1 MSFWEYVGN
10 RHQQLLT
17 DAYQHASAVFQCMV
31 VATLIGVVIGVVTY
45 RSEWAGNLATT
56 TTSTILTIPSLAMI
70 GLLIPIV
77 GLGVPPTVIALTLYG
92 LLPIVRNSIVGL
104 RGVDP
109 SLVDAAKG
117 IGMSRPMR
125 LVRVELPLA
134 WPPILTGIRV
144 STQMLMGIAA
154 IAAYASGPGLG
165 NEIFRGIGSLG
176 SKNALNQVLAGTLG
190 IIILALLFDAA
201 YVVLGRLTIPR
212 GSVPESAATT
222 TSGASIELENL
233 TKKYPGTP
241 QPAVENVNMEIKAG
255 ELVVFVGPS
264 GCGKSTTLKMI
275 NRLIEPTGGR
285 IRIDGEDVT
294 DIDPVKLRR
303 KVGYAIQSSGLF
315 PHMTVAQN
323 IALVPRMIGW
333 SKSRIRDRVEE
344 MLDLVGLDAGEFQ
357 GRYPRQLSGGQQ
369 QRVGVARALAA
380 DPPVLLMDEPF
391 GAVDPITRDHL
402 QDELIRLQHELHK
415 TIVFVTH
422 DFDEAIKLGDRI
434 AVLRERSHI
443 AQFDTP
449 EAILTNPA
457 DDFVS
462 GFVGAGAAL
471 KRLNLTR
478 VRDVEITDY
487 PTVTV
492 DDPLQDIFDRLRD
505 SGTNEILLLDKRGRP
520 YKWLRRGDMMRAKG
534 SLARAGTLVS
544 DTVTRDATLRDA
556 LEAVLTDNAG
566 RVAVTGRR
574 GEYTGVVD
582 METLM
587 NSVHELLEADRLEAM
602 EAQHELE
609 EARALQTHA
618 EQEGAGGEEP
628 A

>member
-1 MSFWEYVGN
+1 MTE
-10 RHQQLLT
+10 Q
-17 DAYQHASAVFQCMV
+17 AVAG
-31 VATLIGVVIGVVTY
+31 AT
-45 RSEWAGNLATT
+45 
-56 TTSTILTIPSLAMI
+56 
-70 GLLIPIV
+70 
-77 GLGVPPTVIALTLYG
+77 
-92 LLPIVRNSIVGL
+92 
-104 RGVDP
+104 
-109 SLVDAAKG
+109 
-117 IGMSRPMR
+117 
-125 LVRVELPLA
+125 
-134 WPPILTGIRV
+134 
-144 STQMLMGIAA
+144 
-154 IAAYASGPGLG
+154 
-165 NEIFRGIGSLG
+165 
-176 SKNALNQVLAGTLG
+176 
-190 IIILALLFDAA
+190 
-201 YVVLGRLTIPR
+201 
-212 GSVPESAATT
+212 
-222 TSGASIELENL
+222 IELENL
-233 TKKYPGTP
+233 TKHYPGTE
-241 QPAVENVNMEIKAG
+241 QPAVDSVSMEIKAG
-255 ELVVFVGPS
+255 ETVVFVGPS

-285 IRIDGEDVT
+285 IRINGEDVT
-294 DIDPVKLRR
+294 GIDPVKLRR

-315 PHMTVAQN
+315 PHLTVAQN
-323 IALVPRMIGW
+323 IALVPKMLGW
-333 SKSRIRDRVEE
+333 SKARVRDRVGE
-344 MLDLVGLDAGEFQ
+344 MLDLVGLDPGEFHD
-357 GRYPRQLSGGQQ
+357 RYPRQLSGGQQ

-478 VRDVEITDY
+478 VRDVEMRDY
-487 PTVTV
+487 PAVTV
-492 DDPLQDIFDRLRD
+492 DTPLQEIFGHLRG
-505 SGTNEILLLDKRGRP
+505 SGTNEVLLLDRRRRP
-520 YKWLRRGDMMRAKG
+520 YKWLRRGDLMRARG
-534 SLARAGTLVS
+534 SLARAGTLVH

-574 GEYTGVVD
+574 GEYLGVVD

-587 NSVHELLEADRLEAM
+587 NSVHELLEEDRLEAM
-602 EAQHELE
+602 EHQHELAE
-609 EARALQTHA
+609 TRTQQTHFA
-618 EQEGAGGEEP
+618 QEGDGGEQK

>member
-1 MSFWEYVGN
+1 MPE
-10 RHQQLLT
+10 
-17 DAYQHASAVFQCMV
+17 
-31 VATLIGVVIGVVTY
+31 
-45 RSEWAGNLATT
+45 
-56 TTSTILTIPSLAMI
+56 
-70 GLLIPIV
+70 
-77 GLGVPPTVIALTLYG
+77 
-92 LLPIVRNSIVGL
+92 
-104 RGVDP
+104 
-109 SLVDAAKG
+109 
-117 IGMSRPMR
+117 
-125 LVRVELPLA
+125 
-134 WPPILTGIRV
+134 TG
-144 STQMLMGIAA
+144 
-154 IAAYASGPGLG
+154 
-165 NEIFRGIGSLG
+165 
-176 SKNALNQVLAGTLG
+176 
-190 IIILALLFDAA
+190 DH
-201 YVVLGRLTIPR
+201 
-212 GSVPESAATT
+212 
-222 TSGASIELENL
+222 GASIELEGL
-233 TKKYPGTP
+233 TKRYPGSA
-241 QPAVENVNMEIKAG
+241 QPAVDNVSMEIKAG
-255 ELVVFVGPS
+255 EVVVLVGPS

-285 IRIDGEDVT
+285 IRMGGEDVT
-294 DIDPVKLRR
+294 DIDPVGLRR
-303 KVGYAIQSSGLF
+303 KVGYAIQSAGLF

-333 SKSRIRDRVEE
+333 PKARIRARTEE
-344 MLDLVGLDAGEFQ
+344 LLDLVGLDPGEFH

-422 DFDEAIKLGDRI
+422 DFDEAIKIGDRI

-487 PTVTV
+487 PTVTI
-492 DDPLQDIFDRLRD
+492 DDPLQQIFNRLRAG
-505 SGTNEILLLDKRGRP
+505 GTNEVLLLDRRGRP
-520 YKWLRRGDMMRAKG
+520 YKWLRRGDLMRARG
-534 SLARAGTLVS
+534 SLARAGTLVH

-556 LEAVLTDNAG
+556 LEAVLTDNTG
-566 RVAVTGRR
+566 RVAVTGHR

-582 METLM
+582 METLL
-587 NSVHELLEADRLEAM
+587 NSVHDMLEADRLDALEH
-602 EAQHELE
+602 QHELE
-609 EARALQTHA
+609 ELRAAQTHA
-618 EQEGAGGEEP
+618 EQEGDGSVTGVGGFGGTR
-628 A
+628 

>member
-1 MSFWEYVGN
+1 MSDTAVG
-10 RHQQLLT
+10 
-17 DAYQHASAVFQCMV
+17 
-31 VATLIGVVIGVVTY
+31 G
-45 RSEWAGNLATT
+45 
-56 TTSTILTIPSLAMI
+56 
-70 GLLIPIV
+70 
-77 GLGVPPTVIALTLYG
+77 
-92 LLPIVRNSIVGL
+92 
-104 RGVDP
+104 
-109 SLVDAAKG
+109 AA
-117 IGMSRPMR
+117 
-125 LVRVELPLA
+125 
-134 WPPILTGIRV
+134 
-144 STQMLMGIAA
+144 
-154 IAAYASGPGLG
+154 
-165 NEIFRGIGSLG
+165 
-176 SKNALNQVLAGTLG
+176 
-190 IIILALLFDAA
+190 
-201 YVVLGRLTIPR
+201 
-212 GSVPESAATT
+212 
-222 TSGASIELENL
+222 IELENL
-233 TKKYPGTP
+233 TKRYPGSP
-241 QPAVENVNMEIKAG
+241 YPAVDNVSLEIKAG
-255 ELVVFVGPS
+255 EIVIFVGPS
-264 GCGKSTTLKMI
+264 GGGKTTLLKMI
-275 NRLIEPTGGR
+275 NRLIEPTSGR
-285 IRIDGEDVT
+285 IRIGGEDVT
-294 DIDPVKLRR
+294 DMDPVKLRR

-323 IALVPRMIGW
+323 IALVPKMVGW
-333 SKSRIRDRVEE
+333 PKAKIKDRIEE
-344 MLDLVGLDAGEFQ
+344 MLDLVGLDPGEFR

-434 AVLRERSHI
+434 AVLRDRSHI

-478 VRDVEITDY
+478 VRDVEIVDF
-487 PTVTV
+487 PTVTI
-492 DDPLQDIFDRLRD
+492 DDPLQEIFNKLRD
-505 SGTNEILLLDKRGRP
+505 AQTNELLLLDKRGRP
-520 YKWLRRGDMMRAKG
+520 YKWLRRGDLMRAKG
-534 SLARAGTLVS
+534 SLARAGTLVH

-582 METLM
+582 MATLM
-587 NSVHELLEADRLEAM
+587 NSVQEMLEADRLDASEH
-602 EAQHELE
+602 QHQLE
-609 EARALQTHA
+609 EQRARQTRLA
-618 EQEGAGGEEP
+618 QEGVTGAAEDP

>member
-1 MSFWEYVGN
+1 MSEA
-10 RHQQLLT
+10 T
-17 DAYQHASAVFQCMV
+17 AS
-31 VATLIGVVIGVVTY
+31 
-45 RSEWAGNLATT
+45 
-56 TTSTILTIPSLAMI
+56 
-70 GLLIPIV
+70 
-77 GLGVPPTVIALTLYG
+77 
-92 LLPIVRNSIVGL
+92 
-104 RGVDP
+104 
-109 SLVDAAKG
+109 
-117 IGMSRPMR
+117 
-125 LVRVELPLA
+125 
-134 WPPILTGIRV
+134 
-144 STQMLMGIAA
+144 
-154 IAAYASGPGLG
+154 
-165 NEIFRGIGSLG
+165 
-176 SKNALNQVLAGTLG
+176 
-190 IIILALLFDAA
+190 
-201 YVVLGRLTIPR
+201 
-212 GSVPESAATT
+212 SAAT
-222 TSGASIELENL
+222 GATIELENL
-233 TKKYPGTP
+233 TKRYPGNP
-241 QPAVENVNMEIKAG
+241 QPAVDGVSMEIGAG
-255 ELVVFVGPS
+255 ETVVFVGPS

-285 IRIDGEDVT
+285 IRIGGEDVT
-294 DIDPVKLRR
+294 RIDPVKLRR

-323 IALVPRMIGW
+323 IALVPQLNGW
-333 SKSRIRDRVEE
+333 PKSRIRSRVEE
-344 MLDLVGLDAGEFQ
+344 MLDLVGLDPGEFR

-478 VRDVEITDY
+478 VRDVGISDW

-492 DDPLQDIFDRLRD
+492 DDPLQHVLDRLRA
-505 SGTNEILLLDKRGRP
+505 SGGNEILLVDKQGRP
-520 YKWLRRGDMMRAKG
+520 YKWLRRGDLMRAKG
-534 SLARAGTLVS
+534 SLARAGTPVHY
-544 DTVTRDATLRDA
+544 TVTRDATLRDA

-574 GEYTGVVD
+574 GRYEGVVD

-587 NSVHELLEADRLEAM
+587 NSVHELLEADRLDALEH
-602 EAQHELE
+602 QHDTE
-609 EARALQTHA
+609 EAGSARTRSG
-618 EQEGAGGEEP
+618 QEGPDGSGGEAEK

>member
-1 MSFWEYVGN
+1 MSETSETSTATAAP
-10 RHQQLLT
+10 QQ
-17 DAYQHASAVFQCMV
+17 APAP
-31 VATLIGVVIGVVTY
+31 
-45 RSEWAGNLATT
+45 RATT
-56 TTSTILTIPSLAMI
+56 
-70 GLLIPIV
+70 G
-77 GLGVPPTVIALTLYG
+77 
-92 LLPIVRNSIVGL
+92 
-104 RGVDP
+104 
-109 SLVDAAKG
+109 
-117 IGMSRPMR
+117 
-125 LVRVELPLA
+125 
-134 WPPILTGIRV
+134 
-144 STQMLMGIAA
+144 
-154 IAAYASGPGLG
+154 
-165 NEIFRGIGSLG
+165 
-176 SKNALNQVLAGTLG
+176 
-190 IIILALLFDAA
+190 
-201 YVVLGRLTIPR
+201 
-212 GSVPESAATT
+212 AT
-222 TSGASIELENL
+222 IELENL
-233 TKKYPGTP
+233 TKRYPGSGE
-241 QPAVENVNMEIKAG
+241 PAVDSVNMEIKAG
-255 ELVVFVGPS
+255 EIVIFVGPS

-275 NRLIEPTGGR
+275 NRLIEPTSGR
-285 IRIDGEDVT
+285 IRINGEDVT
-294 DIDPVKLRR
+294 DIDPVRLRR

-323 IALVPRMIGW
+323 IALVPKMTGW
-333 SKSRIRDRVEE
+333 GKQKIKSRVEE
-344 MLDLVGLDAGEFQ
+344 MLDLVGLDPGEFH

-422 DFDEAIKLGDRI
+422 DFDEAIKLGD
-434 AVLRERSHI
+434 VLRERSHI

-478 VRDVEITDY
+478 VRDVEMADV

-492 DDPLQDIFDRLRD
+492 DDPLQTIFEKLRA
-505 SGTNEILLLDKRGRP
+505 SGTNELLLLDKRRRP
-520 YKWLRRGDMMRAKG
+520 YKWLRRGDLMRAKG
-534 SLARAGTLVS
+534 SLARAGTLVH

-587 NSVHELLEADRLEAM
+587 NSVHEMLEADRLDAM
-602 EAQHELE
+602 EHQHELE
-609 EARALQTHA
+609 EQRAQLTHQ
-618 EQEGAGGEEP
+618 EQEGHGGE
-628 A
+628 AKA

>member
-1 MSFWEYVGN
+1 M
-10 RHQQLLT
+10 
-17 DAYQHASAVFQCMV
+17 
-31 VATLIGVVIGVVTY
+31 
-45 RSEWAGNLATT
+45 
-56 TTSTILTIPSLAMI
+56 
-70 GLLIPIV
+70 
-77 GLGVPPTVIALTLYG
+77 
-92 LLPIVRNSIVGL
+92 
-104 RGVDP
+104 
-109 SLVDAAKG
+109 
-117 IGMSRPMR
+117 
-125 LVRVELPLA
+125 
-134 WPPILTGIRV
+134 
-144 STQMLMGIAA
+144 
-154 IAAYASGPGLG
+154 
-165 NEIFRGIGSLG
+165 
-176 SKNALNQVLAGTLG
+176 
-190 IIILALLFDAA
+190 
-201 YVVLGRLTIPR
+201 
-212 GSVPESAATT
+212 
-222 TSGASIELENL
+222 ELENL
-233 TKKYPGTP
+233 TKHYPGSAA
-241 QPAVENVNMEIKAG
+241 PAVDSVNMEIKAG
-255 ELVVFVGPS
+255 EIVIFVGPS

-285 IRIDGEDVT
+285 IRIAGEDVT
-294 DIDPVKLRR
+294 DMDPVKLRR
-303 KVGYAIQSSGLF
+303 KIGYAIQSSGLF

-323 IALVPRMIGW
+323 IALVPKMVGW
-333 SKSRIRDRVEE
+333 PKSKIDARVAE
-344 MLDLVGLDAGEFQ
+344 MLDLVGLDPGEFH

-402 QDELIRLQHELHK
+402 QDELIRLQRELHK

-434 AVLRERSHI
+434 AVLRERSRI

-487 PTVTV
+487 PTVKI
-492 DDPLQDIFDRLRD
+492 DDPLQDVFDKLR
-505 SGTNEILLLDKRGRP
+505 SGTTNEILLLDRRGRP
-520 YKWLRRGDMMRAKG
+520 YKWLRRGDLMRAKG
-534 SLARAGTLVS
+534 SLARAGTLVA

-556 LEAVLTDNAG
+556 LEAVLTDNTG

-587 NSVHELLEADRLEAM
+587 NSVHELLEADRLDAIEH
-602 EAQHELE
+602 QHQLE
-609 EARALQTHA
+609 EVRAQQTLA
-618 EQEGAGGEEP
+618 DQEGDGGGTR

>member
-1 MSFWEYVGN
+1 MP
-10 RHQQLLT
+10 
-17 DAYQHASAVFQCMV
+17 DAE
-31 VATLIGVVIGVVTY
+31 TP
-45 RSEWAGNLATT
+45 E
-56 TTSTILTIPSLAMI
+56 
-70 GLLIPIV
+70 
-77 GLGVPPTVIALTLYG
+77 
-92 LLPIVRNSIVGL
+92 
-104 RGVDP
+104 
-109 SLVDAAKG
+109 
-117 IGMSRPMR
+117 
-125 LVRVELPLA
+125 
-134 WPPILTGIRV
+134 
-144 STQMLMGIAA
+144 TQ
-154 IAAYASGPGLG
+154 S
-165 NEIFRGIGSLG
+165 
-176 SKNALNQVLAGTLG
+176 
-190 IIILALLFDAA
+190 
-201 YVVLGRLTIPR
+201 
-212 GSVPESAATT
+212 GSVGAA
-222 TSGASIELENL
+222 IELEGL
-233 TKKYPGTP
+233 TKRYPGSAL
-241 QPAVENVNMEIKAG
+241 PAVDNVSMDIRAG
-255 ELVVFVGPS
+255 ETVIFVGPS

-285 IRIDGEDVT
+285 IRIGGEDVT
-294 DIDPVKLRR
+294 DMDPVRLRR
-303 KVGYAIQSSGLF
+303 KIGYAIQASGLF

-323 IALVPRMIGW
+323 IALVPRMLRW
-333 SKSRIRDRVEE
+333 PTSRVRARVEE
-344 MLDLVGLDAGEFQ
+344 MLDLVGLDPGEFH

-402 QDELIRLQHELHK
+402 QDELIRLQRELHK

-422 DFDEAIKLGDRI
+422 DFDEAIKIGDRI

-492 DDPLQDIFDRLRD
+492 DDPLQHIFDRLRS
-505 SGTNEILLLDKRGRP
+505 SGFNEILLLDKRGRP
-520 YKWLRRGDMMRAKG
+520 YKWLRRGDMTLAKG
-534 SLARAGTLVS
+534 SLARAGTLVH

-556 LEAVLTDNAG
+556 LEAVLTDNTG

-574 GEYTGVVD
+574 GAYEGVVD
-582 METLM
+582 VETLM

-602 EAQHELE
+602 DAQHELE
-609 EARALQTHA
+609 EQRSAQTHA
-618 EQEGAGGEEP
+618 EQEGFGGE
-628 A
+628 AKA

>member
-1 MSFWEYVGN
+1 MSETAA
-10 RHQQLLT
+10 Q
-17 DAYQHASAVFQCMV
+17 
-31 VATLIGVVIGVVTY
+31 
-45 RSEWAGNLATT
+45 ETT
-56 TTSTILTIPSLAMI
+56 AH
-70 GLLIPIV
+70 
-77 GLGVPPTVIALTLYG
+77 
-92 LLPIVRNSIVGL
+92 
-104 RGVDP
+104 
-109 SLVDAAKG
+109 
-117 IGMSRPMR
+117 
-125 LVRVELPLA
+125 
-134 WPPILTGIRV
+134 
-144 STQMLMGIAA
+144 
-154 IAAYASGPGLG
+154 
-165 NEIFRGIGSLG
+165 
-176 SKNALNQVLAGTLG
+176 
-190 IIILALLFDAA
+190 
-201 YVVLGRLTIPR
+201 
-212 GSVPESAATT
+212 
-222 TSGASIELENL
+222 GASIELENL
-233 TKKYPGTP
+233 TKHYPGSA
-241 QPAVENVNMEIKAG
+241 QPAVDNVSMEIKAG
-255 ELVVFVGPS
+255 ETVVFVGPS

-285 IRIDGEDVT
+285 IRIGGEDVT

-303 KVGYAIQSSGLF
+303 KVGYAIQSAGLF

-333 SKSRIRDRVEE
+333 PKARIRARVEE
-344 MLDLVGLDAGEFQ
+344 LLDLVGLDPGEFQ
-357 GRYPRQLSGGQQ
+357 GRYPRRLSGGQQ

-478 VRDVEITDY
+478 VRDVEMRDY

-492 DDPLQDIFDRLRD
+492 DTPLQQIFGHLRS
-505 SGTNEILLLDKRGRP
+505 SGESEILLLDRRRRP
-520 YKWLRRGDMMRAKG
+520 YKWLRRGDLMRAKG
-534 SLARAGTLVS
+534 SLARAGTLVH
-544 DTVTRDATLRDA
+544 DTVTRDGTLRDA

-574 GEYTGVVD
+574 GEYLGVVD

-587 NSVHELLEADRLEAM
+587 NSVHELLEADRLDAIEH
-602 EAQHELE
+602 QHELE
-609 EARALQTHA
+609 EARTQQTHQ
-618 EQEGAGGEEP
+618 EQEGPGGVRK

>member
-1 MSFWEYVGN
+1 M
-10 RHQQLLT
+10 
-17 DAYQHASAVFQCMV
+17 
-31 VATLIGVVIGVVTY
+31 
-45 RSEWAGNLATT
+45 
-56 TTSTILTIPSLAMI
+56 
-70 GLLIPIV
+70 
-77 GLGVPPTVIALTLYG
+77 
-92 LLPIVRNSIVGL
+92 
-104 RGVDP
+104 
-109 SLVDAAKG
+109 
-117 IGMSRPMR
+117 
-125 LVRVELPLA
+125 
-134 WPPILTGIRV
+134 
-144 STQMLMGIAA
+144 
-154 IAAYASGPGLG
+154 
-165 NEIFRGIGSLG
+165 
-176 SKNALNQVLAGTLG
+176 
-190 IIILALLFDAA
+190 
-201 YVVLGRLTIPR
+201 
-212 GSVPESAATT
+212 PESGDH
-222 TSGASIELENL
+222 GASIELESL
-233 TKKYPGTP
+233 IKRFPGSA
-241 QPAVENVNMEIKAG
+241 QPAVDNVSMEIKAG
-255 ELVVFVGPS
+255 EVVILVGPS

-285 IRIDGEDVT
+285 IRIGGEDVT
-294 DIDPVKLRR
+294 DMDPVKLRR
-303 KVGYAIQSSGLF
+303 KVGYAIQSAGLF

-323 IALVPRMIGW
+323 IALVPKMIGW
-333 SKSRIRDRVEE
+333 PKTRIKERTEE
-344 MLDLVGLDAGEFQ
+344 LLDLVGLDPGEFH

-422 DFDEAIKLGDRI
+422 DFDEAIKIGDRI

-487 PTVTV
+487 PTVTI
-492 DDPLQDIFDRLRD
+492 DDPLQQIFNRLRTG
-505 SGTNEILLLDKRGRP
+505 GTNEVLLLDRRGRP
-520 YKWLRRGDMMRAKG
+520 YKWLRRGDLMRARG
-534 SLARAGTLVS
+534 SLARAGTLVH

-556 LEAVLTDNAG
+556 LEAVLIDNAG

-582 METLM
+582 METLI
-587 NSVHELLEADRLEAM
+587 NSVHEMLEADRLDAM
-602 EAQHELE
+602 EHQHELE
-609 EARALQTHA
+609 SLRASQTHA
-618 EQEGAGGEEP
+618 EQEGGGVAGVAGLGGERK

>member
-1 MSFWEYVGN
+1 VP
-10 RHQQLLT
+10 
-17 DAYQHASAVFQCMV
+17 D
-31 VATLIGVVIGVVTY
+31 
-45 RSEWAGNLATT
+45 RSG
-56 TTSTILTIPSLAMI
+56 TS
-70 GLLIPIV
+70 
-77 GLGVPPTVIALTLYG
+77 
-92 LLPIVRNSIVGL
+92 
-104 RGVDP
+104 
-109 SLVDAAKG
+109 
-117 IGMSRPMR
+117 
-125 LVRVELPLA
+125 
-134 WPPILTGIRV
+134 
-144 STQMLMGIAA
+144 
-154 IAAYASGPGLG
+154 
-165 NEIFRGIGSLG
+165 
-176 SKNALNQVLAGTLG
+176 
-190 IIILALLFDAA
+190 
-201 YVVLGRLTIPR
+201 
-212 GSVPESAATT
+212 
-222 TSGASIELENL
+222 TSGAAIELENL
-233 TKKYPGTP
+233 TKRYPGNP
-241 QPAVENVNMEIKAG
+241 QPSVDSVTMEIKAG
-255 ELVVFVGPS
+255 ETVILVGPS

-275 NRLIEPTGGR
+275 NRLIEPSGGR
-285 IRIDGEDVT
+285 IRIGGEDVT
-294 DIDPVKLRR
+294 HMDPVKLRR
-303 KVGYAIQSSGLF
+303 KIGYAIQSSGLF

-323 IALVPRMIGW
+323 IALVPGMIGW
-333 SKSRIRDRVEE
+333 SKTRIAGRVEE
-344 MLDLVGLDAGEFQ
+344 MLDLVGLDPGEFH

-402 QDELIRLQHELHK
+402 QDELIRLQRELHK

-449 EAILTNPA
+449 EAILTNSA

-492 DDPLQDIFDRLRD
+492 DDPLQEIFNRLR
-505 SGTNEILLLDKRGRP
+505 SGGSNEILLLDRRGRP
-520 YKWLRRGDMMRAKG
+520 YKWLRRGDLMRARG
-534 SLARAGTLVS
+534 SLARAGTLVQ

-582 METLM
+582 METLI
-587 NSVHELLEADRLEAM
+587 NSVHEMLEADRLEAM
-602 EAQHELE
+602 EAQHELQ
-609 EARALQTHA
+609 EARAQQTHFA
-618 EQEGAGGEEP
+618 QEGVGDGE
-628 A
+628 AKA

>member
-1 MSFWEYVGN
+1 MPE
-10 RHQQLLT
+10 
-17 DAYQHASAVFQCMV
+17 
-31 VATLIGVVIGVVTY
+31 
-45 RSEWAGNLATT
+45 
-56 TTSTILTIPSLAMI
+56 
-70 GLLIPIV
+70 
-77 GLGVPPTVIALTLYG
+77 
-92 LLPIVRNSIVGL
+92 
-104 RGVDP
+104 
-109 SLVDAAKG
+109 
-117 IGMSRPMR
+117 
-125 LVRVELPLA
+125 
-134 WPPILTGIRV
+134 TG
-144 STQMLMGIAA
+144 
-154 IAAYASGPGLG
+154 
-165 NEIFRGIGSLG
+165 
-176 SKNALNQVLAGTLG
+176 
-190 IIILALLFDAA
+190 DH
-201 YVVLGRLTIPR
+201 
-212 GSVPESAATT
+212 
-222 TSGASIELENL
+222 GASIELENL
-233 TKKYPGTP
+233 TKRFHGSA
-241 QPAVENVNMEIKAG
+241 QPAVDNVSMEIKAG
-255 ELVVFVGPS
+255 EVVILVGPS
-264 GCGKSTTLKMI
+264 GCGKSTTLRMI
-275 NRLIEPTGGR
+275 NRLIEPSGGR
-285 IRIDGEDVT
+285 IRMGGEDVT
-294 DIDPVKLRR
+294 DIDPVGLRR
-303 KVGYAIQSSGLF
+303 KVGYAIQSAGLF

-323 IALVPRMIGW
+323 IGLVPKMIGW
-333 SKSRIRDRVEE
+333 PKARIKERTEE
-344 MLDLVGLDAGEFQ
+344 LLDLVGLDPGEFH

-402 QDELIRLQHELHK
+402 QDELIRLQHELRK

-492 DDPLQDIFDRLRD
+492 DDPLQQIFNRLRAG
-505 SGTNEILLLDKRGRP
+505 GTNEVLLLDRRGRP
-520 YKWLRRGDMMRAKG
+520 YKWLRRGDLMRARG
-534 SLARAGTLVS
+534 SLARAGTLVH

-587 NSVHELLEADRLEAM
+587 NSVHEMLEADRLDAM
-602 EAQHELE
+602 EHRHELE
-609 EARALQTHA
+609 SLRAAQTRS
-618 EQEGAGGEEP
+618 EQEGAGLGGER
-628 A
+628 